1 MRARSHSPDCARR
14 RFRALFA
21 TRRPR
26 VQQASQDCSRE
37 SAMNLQDTTT
47 RCNTLQHAATY
58 CNTLQHTGQKDV
70 QQASQDCSRESAM
83 NLQRTAT
90 CCNTL
95 PHAATR
101 CNTLQ
106 HTATRCNM
114 LQRTGQNDVQ
124 QASQNCSRESDPYD
138 SVTSHDSF
146 LCAMTHARGT

>member
-1 MRARSHSPDCARR
+1 VRARSHSPDCARR

-106 HTATRCNM
+106 HAATCCNAQVKMTCNKQVKTALGNQIRM
-114 LQRTGQNDVQ
+114 IPSPV
-124 QASQNCSRESDPYD
+124 
-138 SVTSHDSF
+138 
-146 LCAMTHARGT
+146 MTHFYVP